1 MTARRLEGR
10 PVAARIR
17 EQVAEDI
24 RDVVSQGSEPGLAV
38 VLGGNDPAAAVYA
51 RQLDRQGTALGIR
64 AEVLSLP
71 LESSEAE
78 VDGLIDRLNNRQT
91 LDGIVVATPLPPQIA
106 LSRLSGRLDPAKDVD
121 GMTVV
126 NSGRLYLGLP
136 ASVPST
142 AMAILE
148 LLVSAG
154 VEIQGKEAVV
164 VGRSPTVGKPVAML
178 LLRSGATVTV
188 THTQTRDLAKHTGK
202 ADILVVAAGRPGL
215 ISGSMIR
222 PGAVV
227 IDAGINVVGER
238 IVGDVDFEGAAE
250 VAGAI
255 TPVPGGVGPLTN
267 IMLFRAVAQNFRRR
281 MGHG

>member
-1 MTARRLEGR
+1 VTARRLEGR